1 MLRKIKEKIKSVFK
15 HRKESEVTDLKKDK
29 SFNGAIQGASDIAR
43 SIRESGKFQTQKKL
57 WRNIFHF

>member
-1 MLRKIKEKIKSVFK
+1 MSKLTEKIKNIFRN
-15 HRKESEVTDLKKDK
+15 RKSSETIDPKKDK
-29 SFNGAIQGASDIAR
+29 SFNGAMQGASDIAR

>member
-1 MLRKIKEKIKSVFK
+1 MNKLTEKIKNIFRN
-15 HRKESEVTDLKKDK
+15 RKSSETADPKKDK
-29 SFNGAIQGASDIAR
+29 SFNGAMQGASDIAR